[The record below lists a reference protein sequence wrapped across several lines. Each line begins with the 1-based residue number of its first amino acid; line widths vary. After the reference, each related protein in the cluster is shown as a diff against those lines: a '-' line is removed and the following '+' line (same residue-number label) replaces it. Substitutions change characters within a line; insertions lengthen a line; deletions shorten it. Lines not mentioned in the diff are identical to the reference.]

1 MMNERERRWR
11 LILGK
16 DEDQEQQQQDSQN
29 GQQGSNNDLS
39 QDDQQLD
46 DTLDALY
53 GDEGGL
59 DDAAPE
65 ISRWLENVRDQF
77 SQPVVQVMQRD
88 LVERSNLRKL
98 IRSPE
103 LLADLEPDL
112 DMATQLLQLKRH
124 IPEKARQAARE
135 YVAAL
140 VADIQERLEHPLR
153 AAIQGSLNRA
163 AKSRRPKHKDI
174 NWQRTIYKNLK
185 HYQPTH
191 KTIVAEQLVG
201 FGKRQQSLKD
211 IILCIDQ
218 SGSMAKSAVY
228 ASIFGAV
235 MASLTSLSTRLVA
248 FSTAIADLTEHLHDP
263 VGALFGMQLRGG
275 TNIDRALAY
284 CETHITRPTDTI
296 LILIS
301 DLFEGGNA
309 ESMLARIAQLQASGV
324 QVIVLLALN
333 DDGAPRFER
342 DHAATIASYGVPA
355 FACTPDQFPELVAA
369 AINGRDINLW
379 AASEGIVTAPRN

>member
-1 MMNERERRWR
+1 MNERERRWR

-16 DEDQEQQQQDSQN
+16 DDAQDAKEDGQGNSAN
-29 GQQGSNNDLS
+29 GSSDDLS
-39 QDDQQLD
+39 GGDQVLD
-46 DTLDALY
+46 DALESLY
-53 GDEGGL
+53 GDDGNL

-65 ISRWLENVRDQF
+65 ISRWLETVRDQF

-88 LVERSNLRKL
+88 LVDRSNLRKL

-112 DMATQLLQLKRH
+112 EMATQLLSLKRH
-124 IPEKARQAARE
+124 IPEKARVAARE
-135 YVAAL
+135 YVAKI
-140 VADIQERLEHPLR
+140 VRDIQERLEYPLQ

-163 AKSRRPKHKDI
+163 SRARRPRHKEI
-174 NWQRTIYKNLK
+174 NWHRTIHKNLK
-185 HYQPTH
+185 HYQPSH

-201 FGKRQQSLKD
+201 YGKQQQSLKD

-218 SGSMAKSAVY
+218 SGSMAKSAIY

-235 MASLTSLSTRLVA
+235 MASLSSLSTKLIA
-248 FSTAIADLTEHLHDP
+248 FSTAIVDLTAQLQDP

-284 CETHITRPTDTI
+284 CESLVTRPTDTI
-296 LILIS
+296 LFLIT

-309 ESMLARIAQLQASGV
+309 ESMLARISQLHASGV

-333 DDGAPRFER
+333 DDGAPRFNR
-342 DHAATIASYGVPA
+342 DHAAEVASYGVPA
-355 FACTPDQFPELVAA
+355 FACTPDQFPELIAA
-369 AINGRDINLW
+369 AIADRDINMW